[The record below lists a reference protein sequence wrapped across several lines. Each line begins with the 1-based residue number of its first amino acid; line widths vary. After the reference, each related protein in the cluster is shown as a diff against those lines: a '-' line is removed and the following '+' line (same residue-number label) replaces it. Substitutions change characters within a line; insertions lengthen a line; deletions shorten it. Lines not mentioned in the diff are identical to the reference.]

1 MSLCFLLPQQMSAN
15 KLILQSNSEDGIVF
29 FLMIKSSISGDLEDI
44 EILLLR
50 ILQLFATMYVKKQKF
65 LINITTTHPI
75 NYRYL
80 AKV

>member
-50 ILQLFATMYVKKQKF
+50 I
-65 LINITTTHPI
+65 
-75 NYRYL
+75 
-80 AKV
+80 